1 MNINIHLETGYQNMR
16 FDEITDMLGKAFW
29 SLGISRSEVEK
40 GARNS
45 ALLMGAFTAENRQIG
60 YARVISDRTRFAYI
74 TDVIV
79 HEDYRK
85 NGIGQSMIM
94 GILESKELA
103 DVYQWL
109 LITKDAHDVYRK
121 AGFSITTR
129 PSDWMEIRKPR
140 PQR

>member
-1 MNINIHLETGYQNMR
+1 MDTHLESGYRNMR
-16 FDEITDMLGKAFW
+16 FDEITDMLSKAFW
-29 SLGISRSEVEK
+29 SLGIGQSEVEK

-45 ALLMGAFTAENRQIG
+45 ALLIGAFTAEKRQIG

-79 HEDYRK
+79 HEDYRR
-85 NGIGQSMIM
+85 NGIGQSMIR
-94 GILESKELA
+94 GILESKELS

-109 LITKDAHDVYRK
+109 LITKDAHEMYREM
-121 AGFSITTR
+121 GFSATAR
-129 PSDWMEIRKPR
+129 PNDWMEIRKPR